1 MQKVRAEVHLKR
13 IRQNA
18 QAFKNLT
25 KTKLCAVVK
34 ADAYGHGS
42 VEVASALVGVADCF
56 AVALIDEGLSIRT
69 AVCGKDILVL
79 TPPLCK
85 ADAYTGIKNGFILTV
100 SDLKTAKLITS
111 VCREYN
117 LSARVH
123 LKVNTGMNRYGML
136 APALG
141 KTCKYL
147 QAQPSVR
154 VEGIYSHLYECNIER
169 AQTQRRLFLR
179 CKRVAERYFQNLT
192 AHLSATYG
200 ALLGQDFA
208 LDMVRIGLG
217 LYGYLPDGVEKNL
230 PLKKGMTVY
239 APVAVSRRYT
249 FGGAGY
255 GIPQKKGEKLSVLR
269 FGYADGFARTSKNGV
284 CGYENN
290 ANNLCMDA
298 CIRVGEYKRG
308 ELYPIMTDA
317 DETAKVLDTIAYEV
331 LCSISRRAERI
342 YDERE

>member
-169 AQTQRRLFLR
+169 AQTQRRLFLQ
-179 CKRVAERYFQNLT
+179 CKGVAERYFQNLT

-298 CIRVGEYKRG
+298 CIRVGEYQRG

>member
-1 MQKVRAEVHLKR
+1 MHLKR

-123 LKVNTGMNRYGML
+123 LKVNTGMNRYGAETSGKFGYTRVGILAAASSAQSLRDLRSKYSRLFIIVDGADYPNANAKNCAAAFDKFGHGAACCVGNAIVDAWKQEEGEDYL
-136 APALG
+136 APAV
-141 KTCKYL
+141 
-147 QAQPSVR
+147 A
-154 VEGIYSHLYECNIER
+154 
-169 AQTQRRLFLR
+169 A
-179 CKRVAERYFQNLT
+179 AER
-192 AHLSATYG
+192 
-200 ALLGQDFA
+200 
-208 LDMVRIGLG
+208 MK
-217 LYGYLPDGVEKNL
+217 KNF
-230 PLKKGMTVY
+230 G
-239 APVAVSRRYT
+239 RY
-249 FGGAGY
+249 
-255 GIPQKKGEKLSVLR
+255 V
-269 FGYADGFARTSKNGV
+269 
-284 CGYENN
+284 
-290 ANNLCMDA
+290 
-298 CIRVGEYKRG
+298 
-308 ELYPIMTDA
+308 
-317 DETAKVLDTIAYEV
+317 TI
-331 LCSISRRAERI
+331 L
-342 YDERE
+342 

>member
-85 ADAYTGIKNGFILTV
+85 RDAYTGIKNGFILTV

-217 LYGYLPDGVEKNL
+217 LYGYLPDGVEKSL

-239 APVAVSRRYT
+239 APVAVSRLYT

-255 GIPQKKGEKLSVLR
+255 GIPQKKGKKLSVLR
-269 FGYADGFARTSKNGV
+269 FGYADGFARTSENGV